1 MDSMKNDYIRKMI
14 MFLAVLIFGC
24 AVAFAGPDS
33 NLPVRGDKRPDA
45 RQRAL
50 WSMRELSEKLNLT
63 DAQKAAIKPIL
74 ANDANE
80 IKAVRQD
87 GSLSK
92 EQKMAK
98 VKEIRD
104 SSVEQINAILTPDQ
118 QKEFAELRNEARQK
132 MRENA
137 GDRLAMLTKKLNLT
151 DAQAAAIKPILAA
164 EANDIKAVLQDKSL
178 SKEQKQ
184 SKIFDIREAANK
196 QINLILTPEQQ
207 AKWAELKEHAKS
219 MYHKGM
225 HPRYGQPK
233 PADSNS

>member
-1 MDSMKNDYIRKMI
+1 MKNDCIKKTA
-14 MFLAVLIFGC
+14 MFLAVLVLGC

-33 NLPVRGDKRPDA
+33 NLPVGWNKKPDA
-45 RQRAL
+45 RQHAH
-50 WSMRELSEKLNLT
+50 WFMQELSEKLNLT
-63 DAQKAAIKPIL
+63 DTQKAAVKSIL

-80 IKAVRQD
+80 IKAVHQN

-98 VKEIRD
+98 VREIRENGM
-104 SSVEQINAILTPDQ
+104 EQINTILTPDQ
-118 QKEFAELRNEARQK
+118 QKEFAEIRSGTHHK

-151 DAQAAAIKPILAA
+151 DLQTAAIKPIFAA
-164 EANDIKAVLQDKSL
+164 EANDIKAVLQNKSI

-184 SKIFDIREAANK
+184 SKIFGIREAANK
-196 QINLILTPEQQ
+196 QINRILTPEQQ

-219 MYHKGM
+219 MYHERM
-225 HPRYGQPK
+225 HPGYGQQK
-233 PADSNS
+233 PADSNF

>member
-1 MDSMKNDYIRKMI
+1 MKNDCIKKMI
-14 MFLAVLIFGC
+14 MFLAVLILGC

-33 NLPVRGDKRPDA
+33 NLPVSGGKKPDA

-98 VKEIRD
+98 VKEIRE
-104 SSVEQINAILTPDQ
+104 SSIKQINAILTPDQ
-118 QKEFAELRNEARQK
+118 QEKFAELRGEARQK

-137 GDRLAMLTKKLNLT
+137 ENRLAMLTKKLNLT
-151 DAQAAAIKPILAA
+151 DIQTSAIKPILEA
-164 EANDIKAVLQDKSL
+164 EAAALNALRQDTAL

-184 SKIFDIREAANK
+184 SRISDIREAANN
-196 QINLILTPEQQ
+196 QINAILTPEQQ
-207 AKWAELKEHAKS
+207 AKWAELKEHAES
-219 MYHKGM
+219 MSHKGM
-225 HPRYGQPK
+225 HPGYGQQK